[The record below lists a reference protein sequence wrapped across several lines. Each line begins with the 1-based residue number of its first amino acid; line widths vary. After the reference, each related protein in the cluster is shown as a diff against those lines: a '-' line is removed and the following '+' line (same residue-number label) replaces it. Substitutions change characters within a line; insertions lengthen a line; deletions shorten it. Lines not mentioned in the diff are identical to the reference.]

1 MDQPGRFLKKNNE
14 TGTWEDVG
22 DEIAREK
29 ASQVLRDAISILRD
43 TGSEGKAD
51 YKLDEES
58 DNNTPFPSSV
68 PSVTPSTKR
77 RYWEDFTCSELR
89 NELPQQQP
97 PQPQRAYPHH
107 LHHPHHPY
115 YYHPYTAPPP

>member
-1 MDQPGRFLKKNNE
+1 MGGKNNQHTGNEKFRRLARQESQNYQVASKKGKSSISRMLVKQVRCMDPPGRFLKKNNE

-51 YKLDEES
+51 YKLDE
-58 DNNTPFPSSV
+58 
-68 PSVTPSTKR
+68 
-77 RYWEDFTCSELR
+77 
-89 NELPQQQP
+89 
-97 PQPQRAYPHH
+97 
-107 LHHPHHPY
+107 
-115 YYHPYTAPPP
+115 